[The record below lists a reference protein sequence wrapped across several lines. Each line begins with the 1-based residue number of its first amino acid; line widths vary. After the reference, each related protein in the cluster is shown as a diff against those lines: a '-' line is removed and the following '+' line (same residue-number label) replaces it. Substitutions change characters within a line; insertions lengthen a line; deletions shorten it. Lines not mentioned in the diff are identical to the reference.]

1 MTKFFILL
9 LSIGLII
16 SGFFYGPKLSKL
28 HRLSNLYDEKTIA
41 YNFSNIDEVF
51 EVSEPISASDSPHK
65 FKKRDYTLPKTLFF
79 EGEDRSFAEGLDH
92 FKTDGMIVLHEG
104 NLLYENYWNNN
115 SADTK
120 HIAFSVSKSFLSALV
135 GIALEDGLIDSIADP
150 ITKYLPDF
158 NGTGY
163 EGVSIKNILQMSSG
177 VEFNDD

>member
-1 MTKFFILL
+1 MTKIFILL

-28 HRLSNLYDEKTIA
+28 YRLSNLYDEKTIA

-65 FKKRDYTLPKTLFF
+65 FKKRDYTLPKTYFF
-79 EGEDRSFAEGLDH
+79 EGEDRSFSEGLDH

-115 SADTK
+115 SADTSLPCSISILYL
-120 HIAFSVSKSFLSALV
+120 HNSIDGSISSSIRSRNNSRSSF
-135 GIALEDGLIDSIADP
+135 EP
-150 ITKYLPDF
+150 T
-158 NGTGY
+158 
-163 EGVSIKNILQMSSG
+163 
-177 VEFNDD
+177 